1 MNNALLISLIGG
13 GMVFVGLILLWGM
26 MDILVR
32 LTAEQEAP
40 VEAGPAL
47 QEEARRPET
56 EMKAAA
62 AAAAVAVAMQKASV
76 SGASPADG
84 SRLSPWLSAGRSR
97 QIESSS
103 AFARRKKGAA

>member
-32 LTAEQEAP
+32 LTAEKEAP

-47 QEEARRPET
+47 GEEIPRPESK
-56 EMKAAA
+56 MKAAA

-76 SGASPADG
+76 SGASPTDG
-84 SRLSPWLSAGRSR
+84 NRLSPWLSAGRSR
-97 QIESSS
+97 QIESS
-103 AFARRKKGAA
+103 RTITHRKKGAA